1 MVTTMPGSLCAAF
14 CSWSWT
20 DMARFDFYG
29 TDELEISFAELAQL
43 TDEDKEKII
52 MPGAEVIRKHQV
64 EILESDHNSKILAPS
79 IVAEYLPGFEEGVAL
94 IEPKGIHH
102 GKKTVHGA
110 DYHRPKTGQGRSH
123 KRKRHGLTAGTTNQE
138 VGYYLEYGT
147 PRMYASHWME
157 RANEKAADETNA
169 AMEKAWDELL
179 TSKGL

>member
-1 MVTTMPGSLCAAF
+1 
-14 CSWSWT
+14 
-20 DMARFDFYG
+20 MASFVFYG

-52 MPGAEVIRKHQV
+52 MPGAEVIRKHQF
-64 EILESDHNSKILAPS
+64 EIFESEHNSKILAPS
-79 IVAEYLPGFEEGVAL
+79 IVAEYLPGFEDGVAL

-102 GKKTVHGA
+102 GKKTVHGSN
-110 DYHRPKTGQGRSH
+110 YHRPKTGQGRSH

-147 PRMYASHWME
+147 PRMPASHWME
-157 RANEKAADETNA
+157 RANEKATDETNA